1 MKKILI
7 PLLISAMFIVTSCN
21 WQVPQKVV
29 VETQAKYEFSLGD
42 SLFKAMNT
50 DSLFGEFDIKSSI
63 MDGISFNNSVVYD
76 YFPGQADDTL
86 QQFLIKIPI
95 QEIPLDFSQYM
106 QNGDF
111 STAMEKVS
119 IDDTTFT
126 VPEVGDSH
134 VEASVDTASLNKALG
149 VLVTAEGSA
158 SFGNYSRLQYKTD
171 TVGSFST
178 LTVSSGESGEYSKY
192 IVTGSFSDGTSV
204 SINNG
209 SREVS
214 GSFNNGKAEINV
226 SNFEFN
232 QTTTIAI
239 YGTGNYAA
247 YASPDSFE
255 ISKVTGVTTVSPIEV
270 DMQPCTFEV
279 LSKDSASD
287 FRSAVIGEGAITVT
301 TKYDSSWT
309 GITPSY
315 KIALSGSLNLSERTT
330 DGSVDL
336 ANCAIT
342 GTDDT
347 TLNSKLLLTLQNST
361 LDFAKASSL
370 SVLAENKIESF
381 ASVTVKYDKDL
392 SSVNNSDLPETFM
405 DTVKTIYLLSSG
417 IEGNFKNTL
426 PAGNPIT
433 LSIKSDF
440 LGLDK
445 SESLASETESGNYS
459 MLSGITS
466 AVERKIGDPNSVAGA
481 YNAIDF
487 EVSIGLPGATA
498 ENPDQVVLK
507 NVKPSDSYTIGLS
520 INPVIDYE
528 KLVIDTSGYSQEG
541 SQEIG
546 LNLTSLF
553 SALSFGGVNLGEK
566 IEFDSLPL
574 YLLAV
579 KPSYTDDS
587 GKDVFA
593 DAKFTGKIELF
604 MGKNGTPA
612 KDVNGDLAQLYMLG
626 NSSTDGT
633 LAFADMPN
641 LQADENKLVT
651 IDFAKEM
658 KSEKSGN
665 KVINKDMT
673 EILNKKFS
681 DDEVA
686 LNLKYNISFSN
697 GSGSAS
703 ELTVSKSQLDT
714 SEGAASSIAVMAYI
728 EVPLKFNLT
737 SDLDLPL
744 IEKEES
750 TEEETSEETT
760 SPEGM
765 EFLNILES
773 ATLSVTPTVLPFY
786 TSPAMTLDVGI
797 TKDIKKNLALK
808 TGRTSDFD
816 INKNQFKSLISSMTS
831 GSGFSPEL
839 SISMKKGSI
848 TLPRNIDFSAI
859 IKLGL
864 STNGPIEV
872 YPEFSF
878 GGN

>member
-29 VETQAKYEFSLGD
+29 VETQANYEFSLGD

-149 VLVTAEGSA
+149 ALVTAAGTA
-158 SFGNYSRLQYKTD
+158 NGDYNNLQYKSD

-178 LTVSSGESGEYSKY
+178 LTVSSGTY
-192 IVTGSFSDGTSV
+192 IVTGNFSDYTSV
-204 SINNG
+204 YIYNG
-209 SREVS
+209 NKEAS
-214 GSFNNGKAEINV
+214 GTFYNGKAELSLN
-226 SNFEFN
+226 NFEFN
-232 QTTTIAI
+232 QSTKILISTS
-239 YGTGNYAA
+239 GSYAA
-247 YASPDSFE
+247 YASPDSFT
-255 ISKVTGVTTVSPIEV
+255 ISQVTGVTSVSPIEV

-315 KIALSGSLNLSERTT
+315 KVALSGSLNLSERTT

-392 SSVNNSDLPETFM
+392 SSVNNSELPETFM

-426 PAGNPIT
+426 PEGNPIT

-445 SESLASETESGNYS
+445 SESLASGTESGNYS

-466 AVERKIGDPNSVAGA
+466 AVERKIGNPAEVTGA
-481 YNAIDF
+481 YNSIDF
-487 EVSIGLPGATA
+487 EVSITLPGATA

-528 KLVIDTSGYSQEG
+528 KLVIDTSGYRQEG

-658 KSEKSGN
+658 KSEKSEN

-703 ELTVSKSQLDT
+703 ELEVYKSQLDT
-714 SEGAASSIAVMAYI
+714 SAGAASSIAVIAYI

-750 TEEETSEETT
+750 TEEEASEETT

-786 TSPAMTLDVGI
+786 TNPAMTLDVGI
-797 TKDIKKNLALK
+797 TKDIKKNLALE
-808 TGRTSDFD
+808 TGRTSEFD

-831 GSGFSPEL
+831 GSGFAPEL

-864 STNGPIEV
+864 STNGTIEV